1 MPDFPQVRGA
11 ATVFEIGASLR
22 EARETRGLS
31 LEDVQKALR
40 FRERYLTA
48 LEEERW
54 DQLPGGDAYVKGFL
68 RTYAEFLGLNGTL
81 YIEEFNARVAS
92 QEEEPIVPE
101 SLAPR
106 RGRSSLLTRTIVGV
120 FVLAFVVFAATSW
133 RPGSSPRPTVG
144 VASAATPKKTFVPLG
159 MPVAPVVVAKPAKHA
174 KPKPKTATI
183 RVTRSTS
190 WLSVR
195 LGGPAGKEIFRGFLG
210 RGETLHYR
218 LDRKVWLR
226 IGRPSAVVVTIGK
239 RPVRGLPGTPA
250 NLLLTDAG
258 PLAG

>member
-1 MPDFPQVRGA
+1 M
-11 ATVFEIGASLR
+11 FEIGASLR
-22 EARETRGLS
+22 EARETRGVS
-31 LEDVQKALR
+31 LDDVQKALR

-81 YIEEFNARVAS
+81 YIDEYNARVATPV
-92 QEEEPIVPE
+92 EEPIVPE

-120 FVLAFVVFAATSW
+120 FVLSFVVFAATAW
-133 RPGSSPRPTVG
+133 RPGSPPRPTVEA
-144 VASAATPKKTFVPLG
+144 ASAAMPKKKFVPLG
-159 MPVAPVVVAKPAKHA
+159 MPVAPVIAAKPVKTAKA
-174 KPKPKTATI
+174 GPKTATI

-190 WLSVR
+190 WFSVR

-210 RGETLHYR
+210 RGQQLRYR

-226 IGRPSAVVVTIGK
+226 IGRPQAVVVTIGK
-239 RPVRGLPGTPA
+239 RPVRGLPGMPA
-250 NLLLTDAG
+250 NLLLTNAG

>member
-1 MPDFPQVRGA
+1 
-11 ATVFEIGASLR
+11 VFEIGASLR

-31 LEDVQKALR
+31 LDDVQKALR

-54 DQLPGGDAYVKGFL
+54 EQLPGGDAYVKGFL

-81 YIEEFNARVAS
+81 YIDEFNARIAS
-92 QEEEPIVPE
+92 QDEEPIVPE

-106 RGRSSLLTRTIVGV
+106 RTSSLLTRTIVGV
-120 FVLAFVVFAATSW
+120 FVLAFVVFAATAW
-133 RPGSSPRPTVG
+133 RPGSSPRPTVES
-144 VASAATPKKTFVPLG
+144 ASAATPPQRFVPLG
-159 MPVAPVVVAKPAKHA
+159 MPVAPVVAAKPVQHA

-190 WLSVR
+190 WFSVR
-195 LGGPAGKEIFRGFLG
+195 RGGPAGTEIFRGFLA
-210 RGETLHYR
+210 RGEKLRYR
-218 LDRKVWLR
+218 LDRKIWLR

-239 RPVRGLPGTPA
+239 RPVRGLPGMPA
-250 NLLLTDAG
+250 NLLLTNAG